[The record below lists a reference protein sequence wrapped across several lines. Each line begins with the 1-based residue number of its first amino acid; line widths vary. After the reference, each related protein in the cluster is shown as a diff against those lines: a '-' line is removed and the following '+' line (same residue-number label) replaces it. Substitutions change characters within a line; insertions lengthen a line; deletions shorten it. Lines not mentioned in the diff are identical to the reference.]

1 MFVQNLRAKKNARGF
16 TLIELMIVVAIIGIL
31 AAIAIPNFLKY
42 QLRSRRTEGSVN
54 VAAIRTAQIAHFG
67 TYDQFVE
74 AGRNPPTVTPGQKAA
89 WERRNNELGAQWKQ
103 LGYEPEGDV
112 YYQYETKAE
121 NAAFLVSAVADL
133 DANEDKSCWV
143 FGKPAIDRNGDQN
156 FGSLEL
162 PTDCPAGQE
171 PGPDGQPRAIHIDN
185 HPNKVFLYS
194 GEDRF

>member
-1 MFVQNLRAKKNARGF
+1 MKKLLKKDARGF

-67 TYDQFVE
+67 TYDQFVT
-74 AGRNPPTVTPGQKAA
+74 AGANPASVTAGQKAA
-89 WERRNNELGAQWKQ
+89 WDRSNSGVGAQWKQ

-112 YYQYETKAE
+112 YYQYETEAE
-121 NAAFLVSAVADL
+121 NAAFLVWAVADL
-133 DANEDKSCWV
+133 DANQDNSCWV
-143 FGKPAIDRNGDQN
+143 FGKPAIDSNGDQD
-156 FGSLEL
+156 FGSLAL
-162 PTDCPAGQE
+162 PNTCPAGQE
-171 PGPDGQPRAIHIDN
+171 PDPDNQGAMRAIEIDN